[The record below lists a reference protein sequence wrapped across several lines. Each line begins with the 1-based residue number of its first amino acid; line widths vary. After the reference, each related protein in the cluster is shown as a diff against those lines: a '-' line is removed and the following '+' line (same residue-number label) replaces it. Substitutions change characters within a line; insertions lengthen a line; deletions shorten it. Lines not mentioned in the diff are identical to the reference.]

1 MWQIVTNQLP
11 VIPTRNEEESANLK
25 RFLTRNTGFE
35 MTIQN
40 WRCQVNKRW
49 QAESRTNAQGDNI
62 LNRYQQVS
70 GSYEEKNQNRPT
82 LRLKRQT
89 PQNNENAFFIK
100 WFNYLIIKFLKQ
112 IFIY

>member
-1 MWQIVTNQLP
+1 MTK
-11 VIPTRNEEESANLK
+11 EEKSLRTD
-25 RFLTRNTGFE
+25 RFLLTS
-35 MTIQN
+35 
-40 WRCQVNKRW
+40 KW
-49 QAESRTNAQGDNI
+49 QESLKEAAPHPPPLEGLGEAHHAQGDNI